1 MRLPRLAVD
10 LDGVLADTMAACCK
24 IINNRYSSHFKVSS
38 FNRWKAW
45 ETLGI
50 SKNEFF
56 HILDQAWSEWNSIP
70 PTEDRLDEKV
80 GKLLEFCDLDIV
92 TGRSAHT
99 VASAKSWL
107 ETQEIRFNAFVRTDS
122 GMDKVNLNYDV
133 FIDDSPELML
143 ALSSKPNGYAIL
155 YNQPWNEEVEELPKI
170 LRANS
175 WDQIPELVHQVLESK

>member
-24 IINNRYSSHFKVSS
+24 IINKRYSSHFKVSS